1 MKLYDINESIINAME
16 YGVDDETGEI
26 LSQEELN
33 KKLDELQI
41 ALNDK
46 LEGIALYSKQ
56 LDYDVAD
63 FDKEIQNLKYRKN
76 LAEKK
81 REGLNRFLGTYL
93 LNNGYEK
100 GFSTS
105 KVNVKFRKSTQVIV
119 SDNIDNIPEEFITT
133 KIEKSVDKKGIKELL
148 KTQELPYAKL
158 QTNINLNIK

>member
-16 YGVDDETGEI
+16 YGVDDSTGEI
-26 LSQEELN
+26 LSQEEIN
-33 KKLDELQI
+33 KKLNELQI

-63 FDKEIQNLKYRKN
+63 FDKEIKNLKYRKD

-81 REGLNRFLGTYL
+81 QEGLNRFLSTYL

-119 SDNIDNIPEEFITT
+119 SDDIDNIPEEFITT

>member
-63 FDKEIQNLKYRKN
+63 FDKEIQNLKYRKD

-81 REGLNRFLGTYL
+81 REGLNRFLSTYL

-119 SDNIDNIPEEFITT
+119 SDDIDNIPEEFITT